1 MQEVKLRVGRNDL
14 LKIIVWFYLTMTG
27 QLVAVGNQARVV
39 FNTVP
44 PLERDILYNFIGAV
58 LDQTQVKQRVLGII
72 ESELTFHES
81 V

>member
-1 MQEVKLRVGRNDL
+1 MGRNDL

-44 PLERDILYNFIGAV
+44 PLERDILYNFIGVV

-72 ESELTFHES
+72 ESELTCHES